1 MADRGLLFSGVVIA
15 ALLYAASRWLPVG
28 RFERSEVLDQLVVPV
43 VAGVLAGRAVAAA
56 LDDPASLRSLRA
68 FLVIRGGVEL
78 WPGVAAA
85 AGALAVGLRR
95 RGGPEPVLDGLA
107 VLAPFLLLAY
117 AGYEATCVLRDGCYG
132 PASPVG
138 LVPDGLQTRQFP
150 VGLVVAAV
158 VLGLAWRL
166 ATWSTD
172 AGVKLVVA
180 VGGVAMARA
189 VASIWL
195 PRLGDGLTRPHRESI
210 AIAVVAAGTT
220 LVLWRLGR
228 FQAAVDRH
236 ASADAAAATAA
247 EGDGAAAP

>member
-1 MADRGLLFSGVVIA
+1 MADRGLLLSGIVIV
-15 ALLYAASRWLPVG
+15 ALLYAAARWLPAG
-28 RFERSEVLDQLVVPV
+28 RFERSEVLDHLVVPV

-85 AGALAVGLRR
+85 AVVLAVGLRR
-95 RGGPEPVLDGLA
+95 RGEAEPIVEGVA
-107 VLAPFLLLAY
+107 ALAPFLLVAY
-117 AGYEATCVLRDGCYG
+117 AGYEATCVLRNGCYG

-158 VLGLAWRL
+158 VAALAWRL
-166 ATWSTD
+166 ATWSTI

-180 VGGVAMARA
+180 VGGVAAARA

-210 AIAVVAAGTT
+210 AIAVVASGTA
-220 LVLWRLGR
+220 LVLWRRGPSHGG
-228 FQAAVDRH
+228 ADRP
-236 ASADAAAATAA
+236 ASVQAAAATAA
-247 EGDGAAAP
+247 DGDGVTP